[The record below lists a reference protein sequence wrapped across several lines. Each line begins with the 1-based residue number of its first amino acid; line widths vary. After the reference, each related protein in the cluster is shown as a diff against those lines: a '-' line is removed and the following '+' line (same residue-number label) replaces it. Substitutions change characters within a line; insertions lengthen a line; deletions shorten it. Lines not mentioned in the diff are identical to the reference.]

1 MSPGAPFLP
10 RHSAR
15 RRAAY
20 TGVGVLA
27 GICFTFANALVTVTV
42 STIGGSLDLY
52 IAQASWLRA
61 IYVAMNASANLTLV
75 KARA

>member
-1 MSPGAPFLP
+1 
-10 RHSAR
+10 
-15 RRAAY
+15 
-20 TGVGVLA
+20 
-27 GICFTFANALVTVTV
+27 VTVTV